1 MIRTLAAVGA
11 LAMTLAFGGAASAQ
25 TYLSDWGLA
34 DMRTAVAAAEATVT
48 GDGTLDDGSP
58 YVAAKSASGLKFTIT
73 GRVCTGPA
81 TARRCKG
88 ALLETRFT
96 LGSDSEV
103 QAKMREL
110 DYAAVAI
117 SNGGENDLLVTRYL
131 IFDNGIHRDNLVI
144 NISVFVGVSDDVW
157 GKL

>member
-11 LAMTLAFGGAASAQ
+11 LAMTLALAGAANAQ

-34 DMRTAVAAAEATVT
+34 DMRAAVVAAGATVT
-48 GDGTLDDGSP
+48 EDGTEADGTP

-81 TARRCKG
+81 TAKRCKG

-103 QAKMREL
+103 QTKVREL

-117 SNGGENDLLVTRYL
+117 SNGEDSDLLITRYL